1 MKKRRFWWRFL
12 IVAGLL
18 AVSGAGLLPGCTLNS
33 PVKIGFVGTMM
44 GRGAELTLDARDGV
58 MLAVE
63 EQNAAGGI
71 KGRPVELLVYND
83 QQDHQIALEAN
94 RKMVAGGVAVIIN
107 HSNSTI
113 NIKILNELNR
123 LGVLS
128 LSTLAG
134 ATALSGHDDYFFMM
148 HGSLK
153 PTVSSLVKEIAANH
167 RKKASV
173 IYDSTNQNFAQ
184 EWIAEFKR
192 LFEQSGGE
200 VVKTVSYYSGASPNL
215 SKLVRELL
223 KTDVQLVLAIGNS
236 YDTAIL
242 FQQIRNRNPDLALYT
257 TELAMTKDFLEYG
270 GPTVEGVT
278 LSGFFD
284 PHSRNPLFVRFK
296 KRYSQRFNTEPSGAA
311 LLAYETARMFMDVL
325 AKTGFKT
332 TDSLKKAILKQ
343 QVFQGLQGTFRIN
356 RYGDAQRKV
365 IVTTIRD
372 RNYGRCRD
380 AK

>member
-1 MKKRRFWWRFL
+1 MV
-12 IVAGLL
+12 VAGLL
-18 AVSGAGLLPGCTLNS
+18 AVSGAGLLPGCTPNP

-58 MLAVE
+58 MLAIE

-71 KGRPVELLVYND
+71 KGRPVELLVYD
-83 QQDHQIALEAN
+83 DRQDPQSALEAN
-94 RKMVAGGVAVIIN
+94 RKMVASGAAVIIN

-113 NIKILNELNR
+113 NIEILNELNR

-128 LSTLAG
+128 LSPYVES
-134 ATALSGHDDYFFMM
+134 TALSGHDDYFFMM
-148 HGSLK
+148 HGPLK
-153 PTVSSLVKEIAANH
+153 PTVRSLVQAIPANH

-173 IYDSTNQNFAQ
+173 IYDLTNQNFVQ
-184 EWIAEFKR
+184 EWVAEFKQ
-192 LFEQSGGE
+192 LFEESGGE
-200 VVKTVSYYSGASPNL
+200 VVKTISYYSVASPNL

-223 KTDVQLVLAIGNS
+223 ELDTQLVLAIGNS

-242 FQQIRNRNPDLALYT
+242 FQQIRNHNPNLPLYT

-270 GPTVEGVT
+270 GPAVEGVT

-296 KRYSQRFNTEPSGAA
+296 KRYYQRFNTEPSGAA
-311 LLAYETARMFMDVL
+311 MLAYESARVFMEVL
-325 AKTGFKT
+325 AKNNSKT

-365 IVTTIRD
+365 ILTTIRD
-372 RNYGRCRD
+372 RNYRRCRD